1 MKINLITTLSICWLN
16 KHIVHNEVA
25 FNIWGLIFLYFRLR
39 NLSEIVLIN
48 SILKQNLHFGHLE
61 FCRSDLDWIWLD
73 FAISCCLVFNSTI
86 GLPRRLL
93 LSIKLFSKLWS
104 CLVNLWTYWLILKWF
119 IRLIDKSYS
128 VCCCVCSFVAL
139 LACHGVFS

>member
-1 MKINLITTLSICWLN
+1 MKINLKTGTVGNCVSTTLSICWLN
-16 KHIVHNEVA
+16 NHIVHNEVA
-25 FNIWGLIFLYFRLR
+25 FYIWGLIFFYFRLR
-39 NLSEIVLIN
+39 NLSIIVLVN
-48 SILKQNLHFGHLE
+48 SILKQNLHFAHLE

-104 CLVNLWTYWLILKWF
+104 CLVNLGTYWIMILELIGLV
-119 IRLIDKSYS
+119 DED
-128 VCCCVCSFVAL
+128 
-139 LACHGVFS
+139 